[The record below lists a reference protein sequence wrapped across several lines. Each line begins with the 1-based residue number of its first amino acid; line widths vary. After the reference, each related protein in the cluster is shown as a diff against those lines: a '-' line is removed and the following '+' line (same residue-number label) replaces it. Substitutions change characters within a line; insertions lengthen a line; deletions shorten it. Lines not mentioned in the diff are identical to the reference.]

1 MATTSRAA
9 EGHMGGQVPRVGEHV
24 QHLVGHMRLPR
35 LKLCC
40 LLTGSPTGSPRSS
53 TAPCSKGGSCF
64 SATSSCFSA
73 TGWQRRYVYSQKEC
87 VSAKQYVGLDIPTV
101 DRLLREWSGAG
112 VEFYRS
118 NLSVQ
123 RFLLPQ
129 GP

>member
-53 TAPCSKGGSCF
+53 TAPFSKGGSCF
-64 SATSSCFSA
+64 SATGSCFSA
-73 TGWQRRYVYSQKEC
+73 TGWQRRYGYNPKGYG
-87 VSAKQYVGLDIPTV
+87 SAEQDAGLAI
-101 DRLLREWSGAG
+101 
-112 VEFYRS
+112 S
-118 NLSVQ
+118 NV
-123 RFLLPQ
+123 
-129 GP
+129 